1 MGKFN
6 YGGTTVS
13 DQTVL
18 NEMAIK
24 QVLKGVHAMYIKQQ
38 IMLLNALKTEYGKEV
53 VDIVRET
60 NSGMVCQTFRDQAVQ
75 SGKNSIE
82 DLVAVLWE
90 PLRSKG
96 YAFTMEA
103 MDGGIK
109 MNCTACPFASMYK
122 AMGGEDWGYA
132 LYCAADEDL
141 ARAFNPNIG
150 FKREHTLMEGHTCCD
165 HFYYYLD

>member
-1 MGKFN
+1 M
-6 YGGTTVS
+6 S
-13 DQTVL
+13 DQPVL
-18 NEMAIK
+18 DEMTNK
-24 QVLKGVHAMYIKQQ
+24 QALKSVHTMYIKQQ
-38 IMLLNALKTEYGKEV
+38 ITLLDALKAEYGTGV
-53 VDIVRET
+53 VEIVRET
-60 NSGMVCQTFRDQAVQ
+60 NSRDVCQTFRALAVQ

-82 DLVAVLWE
+82 DLVNVLWE

-103 MDGGIK
+103 VDGGIQ

-122 AMGGEDWGYA
+122 ALGGEEWGYA

-141 ARAFNPNIG
+141 ARAFNPKVG
-150 FKREHTLMEGHTCCD
+150 FKREHTLMEGHQCCD